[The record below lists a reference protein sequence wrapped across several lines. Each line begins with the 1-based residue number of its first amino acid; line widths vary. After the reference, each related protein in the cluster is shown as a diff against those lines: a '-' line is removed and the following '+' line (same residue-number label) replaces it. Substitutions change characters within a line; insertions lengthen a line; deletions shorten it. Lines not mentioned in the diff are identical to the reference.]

1 MDDKARDADLNTAI
15 ALTQRLLGSSD
26 DSVEPAKPGF
36 GQNLRYWLWKAGARR
51 LTQAKNAEQVSKLL
65 DNYDMELERLRQNHD
80 RDLAAQKQAHD
91 LIVQEIEAAHLQS
104 FGSMRAGIMAEA
116 EAASQNLRQDL
127 ERERQRVTQLEQLT
141 AELERVYRAEMAKA
155 QERGQSEGQ
164 NALDAAQD
172 RITALEEELAA
183 QASRHQEQ
191 LRHYSEEAAK
201 AAETGMAVLRD
212 EIKALNANQA
222 KELSLSRQ
230 LYLDQAESES
240 ETLRQQVAAAELDKE
255 TALRQA
261 QQHHDAALAALRTRH
276 AEELAETRIN
286 GEWAL
291 GDAKRQIT
299 DLRRRLNEQ
308 EETHAEATASLR
320 EKFEHAAQSLV
331 RAQGRIAELSTEL
344 GQTRQAQILD
354 GDRLEGAQARENQ
367 LAEQLAAEREAR
379 RQLEIQSGSTLA
391 DALAAERLASERAQR
406 LQAELETER
415 RVLHEQTGKLEE
427 LRAEIQRL
435 RDGTPPP
442 PPPDVAAIIA
452 DHNRELARLRL
463 DSSRRIAELE
473 RQVAQSESQPQPPPS
488 AEIIPLHKT
497 KPGIDWEARVND
509 ALERAQRAE
518 AEAQLAANKIE
529 VLKDALALA
538 KARPANGN
546 MPAVDHRF
554 RDAKRAFARAFHPD
568 QGGREHPDKA
578 ALFLEFWPVLEKSTR
593 KIVNF
598 PAAWPS
604 PAPRP
609 PRRRRPP
616 APLRCGRRA

>member
-26 DSVEPAKPGF
+26 DGVEPAKPGF
-36 GQNLRYWLWKAGARR
+36 GQNLRYWLWKIGARR
-51 LTQAKNAEQVSKLL
+51 LTQAKNAAQVSKLL

-91 LIVQEIEAAHLQS
+91 QIIKEIEAAHLQS

-116 EAASQNLRQDL
+116 ETVSQYLRQDL
-127 ERERQRVTQLEQLT
+127 ERERQRVAQLEQLT
-141 AELERVYRAEMAKA
+141 AELERVYKAELSKA
-155 QERGQSEGQ
+155 QERGQNAGL

-191 LRHYSEEAAK
+191 LRHYSEEAAT

-212 EIKALNANQA
+212 EIKALKADQA

-230 LYLDQAESES
+230 SYLDQAASES

-261 QQHHDAALAALRTRH
+261 QHHHDAALAALRTRH
-276 AEELAETRIN
+276 AEELAETRIT

-299 DLRRRLNEQ
+299 DLRRRLTEQ

-320 EKFEHAAQSLV
+320 EKFEHAAHALG

-354 GDRLEGAQARENQ
+354 GDRLEGAQRRESQ

-379 RQLEIQSGSTLA
+379 RELEIQSGSTLA
-391 DALAAERLASERAQR
+391 DALAGERLASERAGR
-406 LQAELETER
+406 LQSELETDR
-415 RVLHEQTGKLEE
+415 QVLREQSAKLEE
-427 LRAEIQRL
+427 LRAELQRL

-452 DHNRELARLRL
+452 EHNRELARLRL
-463 DSSRRIAELE
+463 DGSRRIAELE
-473 RQVAQSESQPQPPPS
+473 RQVAQWQNQPPPQQPQPS
-488 AEIIPLHKT
+488 AEIIPLHQ
-497 KPGIDWEARVND
+497 PRPAMDWEARLRD
-509 ALERAQRAE
+509 ALDRAQRAE

-538 KARPANGN
+538 KSRPANAN
-546 MPAVDHRF
+546 SPAVDYRF

-578 ALFLEFWPVLEKSTR
+578 ALFLEFWPVLEKID
-593 KIVNF
+593 KED
-598 PAAWPS
+598 
-604 PAPRP
+604 
-609 PRRRRPP
+609 
-616 APLRCGRRA
+616 L

>member
-15 ALTQRLLGSSD
+15 ALTQRLLGSGD

-36 GQNLRYWLWKAGARR
+36 GQNLRYWLWKIGARR

-65 DNYDMELERLRQNHD
+65 DTYDMELERLRQNHH

-91 LIVQEIEAAHLQS
+91 QVIKEIEAAHLQS
-104 FGSMRAGIMAEA
+104 FGSMRAGILAEA
-116 EAASQNLRQDL
+116 EAASLHLRQDL
-127 ERERQRVTQLEQLT
+127 ERERQRVAQLEQLT
-141 AELERVYRAEMAKA
+141 AELERVYKAELSRA
-155 QERGQSEGQ
+155 QERGQNAGL

-172 RITALEEELAA
+172 RIAALEEELAA

-191 LRHYSEEAAK
+191 LRHYSEEVAT
-201 AAETGMAVLRD
+201 AAETGMAALRD

-261 QQHHDAALAALRTRH
+261 QHHHDAALAALRTRH
-276 AEELAETRIN
+276 AEELAETRIT

-299 DLRRRLNEQ
+299 DLRRRLTEQ
-308 EETHAEATASLR
+308 EETHAEAMASLR
-320 EKFEHAAQSLV
+320 EKFEHATHSLG

-354 GDRLEGAQARENQ
+354 GDRLEGAQRRESQ
-367 LAEQLAAEREAR
+367 LTEQLEAEREAR

-391 DALAAERLASERAQR
+391 DALAAERLARERAER
-406 LQAELETER
+406 LQSELETDR
-415 RVLHEQTGKLEE
+415 QVLREQSAKLEDV
-427 LRAEIQRL
+427 RAEVQRL

-452 DHNRELARLRL
+452 EHNRELARLRL
-463 DSSRRIAELE
+463 DGSRRIAELE
-473 RQVAQSESQPQPPPS
+473 RQVAQGRNEPPPQPG
-488 AEIIPLHKT
+488 AEIIPLHQT
-497 KPGIDWEARVND
+497 RPAMDWEARLSH
-509 ALERAQRAE
+509 ALDRAQRAE

-538 KARPANGN
+538 KARPANAN
-546 MPAVDHRF
+546 SPAVDYRF

-578 ALFLEFWPVLEKSTR
+578 ALFLEFWPVLEKID
-593 KIVNF
+593 KED
-598 PAAWPS
+598 
-604 PAPRP
+604 
-609 PRRRRPP
+609 
-616 APLRCGRRA
+616 C

>member
-26 DSVEPAKPGF
+26 DGVEPAKPGF
-36 GQNLRYWLWKAGARR
+36 GQNLRYWLWKIGARR

-65 DNYDMELERLRQNHD
+65 DTYDMELERLRQNHH

-91 LIVQEIEAAHLQS
+91 QIIKEIEAAHLQS

-116 EAASQNLRQDL
+116 ETVSLHLRQDL

-141 AELERVYRAEMAKA
+141 AELERVYKAELSRA
-155 QERGQSEGQ
+155 QERGQNAGL

-191 LRHYSEEAAK
+191 LRHYSEEAAT

-212 EIKALNANQA
+212 EINTLRAKQATELN
-222 KELSLSRQ
+222 LSRQ
-230 LYLDQAESES
+230 SYLDQAASES
-240 ETLRQQVAAAELDKE
+240 EALRQQVAAAELDKE

-261 QQHHDAALAALRTRH
+261 QHHHDAALAALRTRQ
-276 AEELAETRIN
+276 AEELAETRIT

-299 DLRRRLNEQ
+299 DLRRRLTEQ
-308 EETHAEATASLR
+308 EETHAEAMASLR
-320 EKFEHAAQSLV
+320 EKFDHAAHALG

-354 GDRLEGAQARENQ
+354 GDRLEGAQRRESQ

-391 DALAAERLASERAQR
+391 DALAGERLASERAER
-406 LQAELETER
+406 LHSELETDR
-415 RVLHEQTGKLEE
+415 QVLREQSAKLEDV
-427 LRAEIQRL
+427 RAELQRL

-452 DHNRELARLRL
+452 EHNRELARLRL
-463 DSSRRIAELE
+463 DGSRRIAELE
-473 RQVAQSESQPQPPPS
+473 RQVAQGQNEPPPHPS
-488 AEIIPLHKT
+488 AEIIPLHQT
-497 KPGIDWEARVND
+497 RPAMDWETRLSH
-509 ALERAQRAE
+509 ALDRAQRAE
-518 AEAQLAANKIE
+518 AEAHLAANKIE

-538 KARPANGN
+538 KSRPANANG
-546 MPAVDHRF
+546 PAVDYRF

-578 ALFLEFWPVLEKSTR
+578 ALFLEFWPVLEKID
-593 KIVNF
+593 KDD
-598 PAAWPS
+598 
-604 PAPRP
+604 
-609 PRRRRPP
+609 
-616 APLRCGRRA
+616 C